1 MCSGCKNRNECP
13 YTESFNL
20 LCMPLINSINDGL
33 NEENIFTMELKC
45 NYRDKEL
52 PYKIEVDN
60 ALNVELDK
68 ILKEC

>member
-1 MCSGCKNRNECP
+1 MCSSCKNRNECP

-20 LCMPLINSINDGL
+20 LCMPLVNSINNGL

-52 PYKIEVDN
+52 PYKIEVDD